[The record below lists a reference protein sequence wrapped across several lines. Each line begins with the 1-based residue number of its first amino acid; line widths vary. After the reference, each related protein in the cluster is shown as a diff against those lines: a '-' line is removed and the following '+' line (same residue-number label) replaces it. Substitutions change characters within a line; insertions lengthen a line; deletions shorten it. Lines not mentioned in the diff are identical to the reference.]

1 MKNILSTV
9 SDAYD
14 HLDEDLKFQ
23 VSALSLQ
30 LQNLM
35 TIDPKKSKTVTS
47 RGGYSVTK
55 PDQSLIASQVKT
67 RLIPQHEQ
75 RAIKASEKLNTAI
88 QNLGRKQVV
97 TGKNG
102 VEIEANGKTRVRNCQ
117 FCKEQ
122 HVYTNC
128 SRRACLKMNAT
139 EYMLSELP
147 QFALNQ
153 KLLRT
158 YINHSMPH
166 SLGERGTPFDNLD
179 SKCISSN
186 FIIHEA
192 CKDGQLRQLSQ

>member
-9 SDAYD
+9 SDASD

-102 VEIEANGKTRVRNCQ
+102 VEIKANGKTRVRNCQ

-192 CKDGQLRQLSQ
+192 CKDGQK